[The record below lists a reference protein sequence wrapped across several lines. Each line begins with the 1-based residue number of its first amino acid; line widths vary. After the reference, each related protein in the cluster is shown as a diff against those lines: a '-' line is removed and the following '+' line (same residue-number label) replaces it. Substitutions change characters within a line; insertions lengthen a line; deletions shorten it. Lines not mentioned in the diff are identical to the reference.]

1 MTNYLNHTSGRIT
14 LISVL
19 VILSAVTLSIVVTG
33 PAAATVDSADRTID
47 NTSVPNGSLVTV
59 TVDASFDETTDAQIN
74 DNIAPSLSAD
84 NVEITDSEGASV
96 AEYQESSGTVS
107 ATYFGVDS
115 VSLTYELV
123 IPSDVSVGTTYDFSD
138 GEVLDTDDNTTSAI
152 TGDETIE
159 VVEGESDYTPPED
172 DDGDGGIVTAER
184 TIDSTEA
191 LPGDTV
197 TVTTAVT
204 FDGST
209 PDARIDDVIDPSISA
224 DNVEITESAGAFF
237 AEYQESTGIVSF
249 VFSGDDVDSVNLT
262 YEVTIPEDASAGTT
276 YDFSGGEVVD
286 VDEGDVSA
294 FAGDETI
301 EVVENPLL
309 AYADPE
315 TGVVGPAGLSVAAA
329 DFRAGEIDPGTLS
342 EVAAAFRSAEPVA

>member
-1 MTNYLNHTSGRIT
+1 MTNYLNRTFGRTALIT
-14 LISVL
+14 VL
-19 VILSAVTLSIVVTG
+19 VILSALTLSIAVTG
-33 PAAATVDSADRTID
+33 SAAATVDSADRTID
-47 NTSVPNGSLVTV
+47 NTSIPNGSLVTV
-59 TVDASFDETTDAQIN
+59 TVDTSFDETTDAQIN

-138 GEVLDTDDNTTSAI
+138 GEVSDDGDGTTSAI

-172 DDGDGGIVTAER
+172 DGGDGGIVTAER

-197 TVTTAVT
+197 TVTTAVS

-209 PDARIDDVIDPSISA
+209 PDARINDIIDPNIPA
-224 DNVEITESAGAFF
+224 GNVEITEDDGATLSS
-237 AEYQESTGIVSF
+237 YQESTGTI
-249 VFSGDDVDSVNLT
+249 SGSWGGVDSVTLV

-276 YDFSGGEVVD
+276 YDFSGGEAED
-286 VDEGDVSA
+286 ADAGDVSA
-294 FAGDETI
+294 FAGNETI

-309 AYADPE
+309 AYANPE
-315 TGVVGPAGLSVAAA
+315 GIVGPTGLGDAAA
-329 DFRAGEIDPGTLS
+329 DFRSGEIGSGTLGD
-342 EVAAAFRSAEPVA
+342 VAAAFRSSTPVAS